1 LLTRPVNAS
10 LIILVLL
17 GLERMASARD
27 QELTTAQALD
37 RLEGAV
43 QSVKS
48 FDVKVDA
55 TMRWLIVTNTSV
67 NKSER
72 GREEV
77 VVTSRRKIA
86 PGESPQIHRAR
97 FRQVMQK
104 GKGRIEF
111 LGDTFGSD
119 SSSLVYDREMQK
131 HSRPKERSLMIQ
143 DLSLAPIRD
152 GMDYRTAYL
161 TWIGPRLLVDCLRGR
176 KNVRLLHDNSE
187 LVLEGPPDPAA
198 DNFPTWG
205 LKVTIDPGHGFMPS
219 VVETLIPV
227 QGKPMLAYRREVK
240 RWKRVASGWVPTKVI
255 TTHYNPD
262 PKNQETFG
270 AVNDEVI
277 MEVDEEQSNWNKEIP
292 DNTFTLAI
300 PAGTQV
306 IDGRKGVMYTTGKP
320 DPGKNL
326 DDLASGAKNMI
337 PLTPLQPAP
346 RRWMAGWMALAGAG
360 ALVVLTAIVLFVRRL
375 RRRKPGV

>member
-1 LLTRPVNAS
+1 MLTRPVNAS

-119 SSSLVYDREMQK
+119 S
-131 HSRPKERSLMIQ
+131 
-143 DLSLAPIRD
+143 
-152 GMDYRTAYL
+152 
-161 TWIGPRLLVDCLRGR
+161 
-176 KNVRLLHDNSE
+176 
-187 LVLEGPPDPAA
+187 
-198 DNFPTWG
+198 
-205 LKVTIDPGHGFMPS
+205 
-219 VVETLIPV
+219 
-227 QGKPMLAYRREVK
+227 
-240 RWKRVASGWVPTKVI
+240 
-255 TTHYNPD
+255 
-262 PKNQETFG
+262 
-270 AVNDEVI
+270 
-277 MEVDEEQSNWNKEIP
+277 
-292 DNTFTLAI
+292 
-300 PAGTQV
+300 
-306 IDGRKGVMYTTGKP
+306 
-320 DPGKNL
+320 
-326 DDLASGAKNMI
+326 
-337 PLTPLQPAP
+337 
-346 RRWMAGWMALAGAG
+346 
-360 ALVVLTAIVLFVRRL
+360 
-375 RRRKPGV
+375 